1 MKRYVLVIILVL
13 GVLVAWAD
21 EVRKITLDEAILLA
35 RSQSVDAA
43 MALNEL
49 KSAYWEY
56 RSYKANL
63 LPEVNFTAT
72 LPSYNK
78 RYCAYQQSDGSY
90 TFVRN
95 NNIGMSG

>member
-56 RSYKANL
+56 RS
-63 LPEVNFTAT
+63 
-72 LPSYNK
+72 
-78 RYCAYQQSDGSY
+78 
-90 TFVRN
+90 
-95 NNIGMSG
+95 